1 MEIMNAVKGII
12 ERMRAAGKTESEISG
27 IIADASEKA
36 TVNRAINTKKG
47 YEAPEITVSAST
59 ERLQEALK
67 AAGITMDD
75 VKRAMTGFGKKRET
89 PTRKETNNWRRMHG
103 LPMERRKR
111 RSKGHGQGKRAD
123 SHSKDADV
131 S

>member
-59 ERLQEALK
+59 ERLKEALK
-67 AAGITMDD
+67 AAGITMEDAA
-75 VKRAMTGFGKKRET
+75 KAMRGFRQKERAGE
-89 PTRKETNNWRRMHG
+89 RKDTNNGRRMYG
-103 LPMERRKR
+103 LPMKRKR
-111 RSKGHGQGKRAD
+111 RTQRSGKRERAD
-123 SHSKDADV
+123 SHPKDADV